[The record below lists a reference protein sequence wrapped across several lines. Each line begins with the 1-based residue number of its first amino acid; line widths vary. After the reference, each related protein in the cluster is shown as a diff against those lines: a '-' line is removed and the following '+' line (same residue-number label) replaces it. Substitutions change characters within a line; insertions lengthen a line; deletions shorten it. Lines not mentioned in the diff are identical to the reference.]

1 MKNRL
6 AASFVIGTAYLGL
19 AISLGFAADNP
30 SPAEKAKPI
39 DAIAKPTIAK
49 PSDALVPKAKEA
61 SKLETAPSSKQAISS
76 GAQMPSPAAEV
87 APAAAQTPSG
97 RPITDLKVMP
107 ASGSALKAT
116 SGSVPGAAPAAA
128 GSANASSQAPA
139 ADPLEE
145 KVRNLLQDRLGKDGE
160 VVLRVS
166 PDTPIAKQDRVSTN
180 TAAKSRSEGVG
191 PVESKTE
198 PHKFGDGV
206 TPIKRSA
213 GITATGNDV
222 HPWDWRG
229 PRGPEA
235 WGRIDPSY
243 AACSSGKLQSP
254 PTIPEAQITSS
265 SGPGFPQLHWKPQS
279 FRWTR
284 QGPLWTANLDAGSST
299 VFRGQTY
306 LLEAIQFRIPGEPFI
321 GEKATAASIHL
332 VHRLDERLLI
342 VAIPIEVDDKASRSP
357 AIASLLRRFPF
368 EPSETLNWTGLHV
381 NPTQML
387 PKAAQSAVLFSGSLS
402 YPPCTE
408 SVLWLLVQ
416 PSIKLPTSQLTELAK
431 LLGVGSRSVQPLNG
445 RAVLSI
451 PNSRP

>member
-1 MKNRL
+1 MKKRF
-6 AASFVIGTAYLGL
+6 AASSVMGAAAFVLVM
-19 AISLGFAADNP
+19 SQGFAADNP

-39 DAIAKPTIAK
+39 DTVAKPAIAK

-61 SKLETAPSSKQAISS
+61 SKLETSPSSKQPLSS

-87 APAAAQTPSG
+87 APAAAQTPLG
-97 RPITDLKVMP
+97 RPITDLRVMP
-107 ASGSALKAT
+107 ASGSASKAN
-116 SGSVPGAAPAAA
+116 SGAVPAAA
-128 GSANASSQAPA
+128 SAASGSTNASSQAPA

-145 KVRNLLQDRLGKDGE
+145 KVRSLLQDRLGKDGE

-166 PDTPIAKQDRVSTN
+166 PDTPIAKQDRVATN
-180 TAAKSRSEGVG
+180 AAAKSRSEGVA
-191 PVESKTE
+191 PLESKTE
-198 PHKFGDGV
+198 PQKSGDGI

-213 GITATGNDV
+213 GITATGTDV

-254 PTIPEAQITSS
+254 PTISEAQIISS

-284 QGPLWTANLDAGSST
+284 QGPLWTANLDAGSSSI
-299 VFRGQTY
+299 FRGQTY
-306 LLEAIQFRIPGEPFI
+306 SLEAIQFRIPGEPFI
-321 GEKATAASIHL
+321 GEKASAASVHL
-332 VHRLDERLLI
+332 LHRLDVRLLI
-342 VAIPIEVDDKASRSP
+342 VAVSLEIDDKAPRNP
-357 AIASLLRRFPF
+357 AITSLLRRFPF
-368 EPSETLNWTGLHV
+368 EPSETLNWTGLDV
-381 NPTQML
+381 DPMQML
-387 PKAAQSAVLFSGSLS
+387 PKSAQSAVLFSGSLS

-416 PSIKLPTSQLTELAK
+416 PPIKLPTSQWTELAK
-431 LLGVGSRSVQPLNG
+431 LLGEGSRPAQPLNG
-445 RAVLSI
+445 RPVLSI
-451 PNSRP
+451 RNSRP